1 MIYKTDLIFIQ
12 YDLSDWAHTLIRKE
26 FTEFKLESCF
36 PADLKRTA
44 SLFLATAGISPPSV
58 HQKVCRFSMFYI
70 DVLYCLWSLQR
81 IFKVL
86 FEWVILVLGRH
97 PDHSP
102 SCSVTQFFQMANAK
116 NSAGGCTCL
125 PFHILIGHCPP
136 GTTQSFKNGFALVL
150 ANVCPN
156 FATGLQRA
164 LLLSWSTMWSVGAY
178 KDSFVAF

>member
-1 MIYKTDLIFIQ
+1 MAMIYKTDLIFIQ
-12 YDLSDWAHTLIRKE
+12 YDHEPINSSWRCLQSSSWRAVFLQTWKGPQV
-26 FTEFKLESCF
+26 F
-36 PADLKRTA
+36 
-44 SLFLATAGISPPSV
+44 FLATAGISPPSA

-70 DVLYCLWSLQR
+70 DVLYCLWSLQW
-81 IFKVL
+81 ISKVL

-102 SCSVTQFFQMANAK
+102 SCSATQFFQMANAK

-136 GTTQSFKNGFALVL
+136 GTAQSFKNGFALVL
-150 ANVCPN
+150 VNVCPN

-178 KDSFVAF
+178 KDSFAAF